1 MGTIDRERD
10 AMPHMKAIVFCRA
23 NSANLRL
30 LADELKTPK
39 HSQYHI
45 FLSNIAPPVSLAA
58 SCRRRPRAAAPPL
71 RRVHPRRLPPPAA
84 AATARP
90 PLPPPLRRAATPSQS
105 FLDQLAKADVHSRV
119 EQVREYYAD
128 YSAVA
133 PELFSLNLRSA
144 SLMCKPAA
152 GPYGSLTMEEATF
165 QRSLDGVMSVLL
177 AHKLRPAIRFQGT
190 SPLAGH
196 FARAVD
202 SSIGSQRELFGLM
215 PHSSPSPL
223 LLVLD
228 RKEDPVTPLLTQ
240 WTYQAM
246 VHETI
251 GLWSNKVDL
260 PPSTSG
266 AAGQKVVLD
275 PVHDDF
281 FAEHMYSHF
290 TVFAEAVQAR
300 LKEYEAKH
308 KTTGSISSIEDMRRA
323 LERLPAL
330 RRARDNVSKH
340 VAIMSELDR
349 RVRNHK
355 LFELTVLEQDLAE
368 QDALS
373 RHFEEVSA
381 LIADPAVR
389 AFDALR
395 LVMIFALRYEVD
407 GSRQVSELK
416 VALASRGIEH
426 GSVALVDALLEYA
439 GVRARGGDLFSKKS
453 VIARVRRGVSRSLKG
468 IDSAITNHKPLLS
481 DILAGERACI
491 RLAAHASAPAPP
503 AGRRSRWHAPV
514 RCAPLQAVAA
524 PQMPCSR
531 PALPHSR
538 PSLRPAPSFPL
549 PSSTL
554 AHPPR
559 RPRQRA
565 PVHDPVPGRRQGRGR
580 RPRRHRHHLRR
591 GRRDLR
597 GGRGGPQVQHHP
609 GRHHASH
616 PRRHIPPQ
624 LRLLHR
630 RRGGVLQGRG
640 GGPRDPRP
648 GGWRCRVDRQGIG
661 WHLHRRWDAG
671 FWERG
676 GGPEG
681 GLLLRD
687 TQLRSTPRPSD
698 D

>member
-1 MGTIDRERD
+1 M
-10 AMPHMKAIVFCRA
+10 
-23 NSANLRL
+23 
-30 LADELKTPK
+30 
-39 HSQYHI
+39 
-45 FLSNIAPPVSLAA
+45 
-58 SCRRRPRAAAPPL
+58 
-71 RRVHPRRLPPPAA
+71 
-84 AATARP
+84 
-90 PLPPPLRRAATPSQS
+90 
-105 FLDQLAKADVHSRV
+105 HSRV

-202 SSIGSQRELFGLM
+202 SSIVSQRELFGLM

-260 PPSTSG
+260 PPASSG

-373 RHFEEVSA
+373 RHFEEVTA

-439 GVRARGGDLFSKKS
+439 GVRARGGDLFSKKT

-468 IDSAITNHKPLLS
+468 IDSAITNHKPLLC
-481 DILAGERACI
+481 DILAGEHIVCVTRCITHHLLGLLWCLRLRLLRQVAGSRRSPCLFAQACLVRSSDRPPGHT
-491 RLAAHASAPAPP
+491 RLNQPPLSPPLVDDHPPAHA
-503 AGRRSRWHAPV
+503 
-514 RCAPLQAVAA
+514 L
-524 PQMPCSR
+524 
-531 PALPHSR
+531 
-538 PSLRPAPSFPL
+538 
-549 PSSTL
+549 
-554 AHPPR
+554 R
-559 RPRQRA
+559 RPRQRP
-565 PVHDPVPGRRQGRGR
+565 PVLHTLPRRRQGRGSWSG
-580 RPRRHRHHLRR
+580 RHRGHLRR

-597 GGRGGPQVQHHP
+597 GGRHGAQV
-609 GRHHASH
+609 
-616 PRRHIPPQ
+616 
-624 LRLLHR
+624 
-630 RRGGVLQGRG
+630 
-640 GGPRDPRP
+640 
-648 GGWRCRVDRQGIG
+648 
-661 WHLHRRWDAG
+661 
-671 FWERG
+671 
-676 GGPEG
+676 
-681 GLLLRD
+681 
-687 TQLRSTPRPSD
+687 
-698 D
+698 

>member
-1 MGTIDRERD
+1 MAYAAAAASGAGGARPGPGPNQPDVIKAVRHYVDKMIPAKGRTGGVEGMKVLLLDNETKGMVSMAIGMAEILEREVFFVGTIDRERD

-45 FLSNIAPPVSLAA
+45 FLSNIAPP
-58 SCRRRPRAAAPPL
+58 
-71 RRVHPRRLPPPAA
+71 
-84 AATARP
+84 
-90 PLPPPLRRAATPSQS
+90 S

-481 DILAGERACI
+481 DILADLASG
-491 RLAAHASAPAPP
+491 RLSTTLYPAAGKAEGAGPAGTVIIFVVGGVTCEEAAAVHKFNTTPGATMRVILGGTSLHNSASFIADVEAFSKAGAAGLGTPGPAAGAAASTDRASAGISIDVGTLGFGSGGVAP
-503 AGRRSRWHAPV
+503 
-514 RCAPLQAVAA
+514 
-524 PQMPCSR
+524 
-531 PALPHSR
+531 
-538 PSLRPAPSFPL
+538 
-549 PSSTL
+549 
-554 AHPPR
+554 
-559 RPRQRA
+559 
-565 PVHDPVPGRRQGRGR
+565 
-580 RPRRHRHHLRR
+580 
-591 GRRDLR
+591 R
-597 GGRGGPQVQHHP
+597 GGSSYGTL
-609 GRHHASH
+609 S
-616 PRRHIPPQ
+616 
-624 LRLLHR
+624 
-630 RRGGVLQGRG
+630 
-640 GGPRDPRP
+640 
-648 GGWRCRVDRQGIG
+648 
-661 WHLHRRWDAG
+661 
-671 FWERG
+671 
-676 GGPEG
+676 
-681 GLLLRD
+681 
-687 TQLRSTPRPSD
+687 
-698 D
+698 